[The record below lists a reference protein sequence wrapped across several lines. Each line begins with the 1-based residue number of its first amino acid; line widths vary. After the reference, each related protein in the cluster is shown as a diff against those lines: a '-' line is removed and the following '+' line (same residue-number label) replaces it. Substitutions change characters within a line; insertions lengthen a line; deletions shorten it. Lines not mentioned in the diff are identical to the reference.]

1 MSYVRKVLVSD
12 RVLAR
17 NKIQLNGLPWRNVN
31 ELLRGVWAAL
41 GKLTKDVQV
50 PRPGSQRGKGRKSWC
65 HCPGRAAPNPCQ
77 DRVASRSRTSAL
89 LPLPLSPPHPRVA
102 GPAGVPPLAQSG
114 AQKGRPDLEGRSE
127 AQSLISVCS
136 CCIEK

>member
-89 LPLPLSPPHPRVA
+89 LPLPLSPPTPGWLGLQGFLPWRRVGHRKGGLTWRA
-102 GPAGVPPLAQSG
+102 G
-114 AQKGRPDLEGRSE
+114 QKHSP
-127 AQSLISVCS
+127 
-136 CCIEK
+136 